1 MKIAIL
7 GGSGG
12 IGSALCKMLAA
23 DGHEL
28 FIGGRDEAK
37 LGALATELD
46 AKTHAFDGTQSGQI
60 DAFFTAAAEEMGG
73 LDGAV
78 NCIGS
83 ILLKA
88 AHQTT
93 DAEWSQVLALNL
105 TSAFETVRAASRVMM
120 KGGSGGSVVL
130 ISTVAARIG
139 LANHE
144 AIAAAKAGVQGL
156 TLSAAATY
164 ARQNIRFNCVAPGLV
179 DTPLA
184 KGITSNEAF
193 LKASTAMHPLNRIGT
208 PEQVA
213 RMIAFLL
220 QPEND
225 WITGQIIG
233 LDGGLGS
240 VRAR

>member
-12 IGSALCKMLAA
+12 IGSALCHILAA
-23 DGHEL
+23 DEHEL
-28 FIGGRDEAK
+28 FIGGQDADK
-37 LGALATELD
+37 LGALATELEAGSHALD
-46 AKTHAFDGTQSGQI
+46 ATQSGQI
-60 DAFFTAAAEEMGG
+60 DAFFTAANEEMGG

-105 TSAFETVRAASRVMM
+105 TTAFETVRSASRLMM
-120 KGGSGGSVVL
+120 KGEGGSVVL

>member
-1 MKIAIL
+1 MKFAIL

-12 IGSALCKMLAA
+12 IGSELCRMLAH

-37 LGALATELD
+37 LNALAAELEAATHALD
-46 AKTHAFDGTQSGQI
+46 ATLSGQI
-60 DAFFTAAAEEMGG
+60 EAFFTAAEEQMGG

-88 AHQTT
+88 AHQTS
-93 DAEWSQVLALNL
+93 DEEWSQVLALNL
-105 TSAFETVRAASRVMM
+105 TTAFETVRAASRALM
-120 KGGSGGSVVL
+120 KGEGGSVVL

-164 ARQNIRFNCVAPGLV
+164 ARQNIRFNCVAPGLI

-184 KGITSNEAF
+184 KNITGNEAF

-208 PEQVA
+208 PAQVA
-213 RMIAFLL
+213 RMIHFLL

>member
-12 IGSALCKMLAA
+12 IGSELCKMLAQ

-28 FIGGRDEAK
+28 FIGGQDADKLDVLASELEA
-37 LGALATELD
+37 GS
-46 AKTHAFDGTQSGQI
+46 HAFDATQSGQI
-60 DAFFTAAAEEMGG
+60 DAFFTAAAEQMGS

-88 AHQTT
+88 AHQTS

-105 TSAFETVRAASRVMM
+105 TSAFETVRSAARVMM
-120 KGGSGGSVVL
+120 KGEGGSVVL

-184 KGITSNEAF
+184 KNITGNEAM

-208 PEQVA
+208 PAQVA
-213 RMIAFLL
+213 RMIHFLL

>member
-12 IGSALCKMLAA
+12 IGSELCRMLAQ

-37 LGALATELD
+37 LNALADELEAAAHASD
-46 AKTHAFDGTQSGQI
+46 ATQSGQI
-60 DAFFTAAAEEMGG
+60 DAFFTSAAEQMGG

-88 AHQTT
+88 AHQTS
-93 DAEWSQVLALNL
+93 DEEWSQVLALNL
-105 TSAFETVRAASRVMM
+105 TSAFETVRAASRALM
-120 KGGSGGSVVL
+120 KAGNGGSVVL

-164 ARQNIRFNCVAPGLV
+164 ARQNIRFNCVAPGLI

-184 KGITSNEAF
+184 KNITGNEAM

-208 PEQVA
+208 PAQVA
-213 RMIAFLL
+213 RMIHFLL